1 MRTISILGTFFFLL
15 FSGVAW
21 AQEQQPPQSHQ
32 EQTPSTTQAPKPTV
46 PHQFVISPEER
57 ARKNPIKFTAESV
70 NKGKGLYTTQC
81 AMCHGATGNGKGDLA
96 GVMHVAPPD
105 FTKPG
110 TLAKRTDGEL
120 FTIINAGSPSMPG
133 EAKRLKGN
141 QVWNIVNFLRS
152 LQGETPKKSA
162 GTKTGESLH

>member
-1 MRTISILGTFFFLL
+1 MRTISTLGIFFFLL
-15 FSGVAW
+15 FSGIAL
-21 AQEQQPPQSHQ
+21 AQEQQSQQSQQ
-32 EQTPSTTQAPKPTV
+32 EQTQATTPAVTPAAPHK
-46 PHQFVISPEER
+46 FVFTPEEK
-57 ARKNPIKFTAESV
+57 ALKNPIKFTAVSV

-81 AMCHGATGNGKGDLA
+81 AMCHGAAGNGKGDLA
-96 GVMHVAPPD
+96 GVMHVTPPD
-105 FTKPG
+105 FTKPA

-152 LQGETPKKSA
+152 LQGQTPKKSA
-162 GTKTGESLH
+162 GTKTGASLH